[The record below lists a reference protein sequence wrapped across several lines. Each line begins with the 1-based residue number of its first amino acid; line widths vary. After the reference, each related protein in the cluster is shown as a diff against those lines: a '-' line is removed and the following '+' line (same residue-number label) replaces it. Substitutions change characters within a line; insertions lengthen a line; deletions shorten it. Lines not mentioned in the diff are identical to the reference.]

1 MTIDRT
7 RAVGI
12 VYTHEEREMKSQLYD
27 VVQGVA
33 DKIRDAAGLRRIVVR
48 KNDRATYLEEEDD
61 DDDDDAGDDF
71 FAAANQKLVVVGG
84 AKAGAPSAEDR
95 LGKRDA
101 NAAAAPA
108 QGSGWFGGLG
118 WGW

>member
-1 MTIDRT
+1 
-7 RAVGI
+7 
-12 VYTHEEREMKSQLYD
+12 MKGQLYD

-33 DKIRDAAGLRRIVVR
+33 DKIRDAAGLRRLVVR

-61 DDDDDAGDDF
+61 DEDEDAGDDF

-84 AKAGAPSAEDR
+84 AKGGAPTAEDR

-101 NAAAAPA
+101 NASAAPA
-108 QGSGWFGGLG
+108 ASSWFGG